1 MQDTP
6 FMDLTFGPI
15 VAVRSS
21 HLNHGLAMGS
31 RSKKLGMQD
40 YPFMDLTFG
49 PDVAVRS
56 SHLKHGLAKGSRSK
70 KLGMQDTPFMDLTF
84 GPKLE
89 VRFAKLGGVFFELRM
104 TSFCKKVVSI
114 HSFVLRSWTIV

>member
-56 SHLKHGLAKGSRSK
+56 SHLKHGLAMG
-70 KLGMQDTPFMDLTF
+70 LGP
-84 GPKLE
+84 
-89 VRFAKLGGVFFELRM
+89 RNLG
-104 TSFCKKVVSI
+104 CKI
-114 HSFVLRSWTIV
+114 PPSWTLLLDPSSRLGLQNWVVYFLS